1 MLATSTTQHG
11 ARAAYAVGV
20 DTFYTQHGAQYRN
33 PHEPVIHALLQ
44 DALSSLQQ
52 QQQQQ
57 QQHQSI
63 RKVLDLCAGSGEV
76 SRCVLESWEK
86 EHSLRRIK
94 QKHNKNTNNDDDND
108 DDKTA
113 RCLDAIDPYTYEAY
127 EAAMGGRPC
136 QRLSFVDIAAT
147 GLSRHDYDVV
157 ICSFALHLAPPSV
170 LYAVCVQLALSAR
183 YLIILTPHKR
193 PVVEEYMGW
202 TLQHEMVQDKVR
214 RRVYVNNGL
223 FAQDKE

>member
-1 MLATSTTQHG
+1 MLATSTTHHG

-33 PHEPVIHALLQ
+33 PHEPVVHALLQ
-44 DALSSLQQ
+44 DAFSLLQQ
-52 QQQQQ
+52 QQQQDAQ
-57 QQHQSI
+57 PI
-63 RKVLDLCAGSGEV
+63 RTVLDLCAGSGEV
-76 SRCVLESWEK
+76 SRCVLANWEK
-86 EHSLRRIK
+86 EKRC
-94 QKHNKNTNNDDDND
+94 KHNKNTDDNNN
-108 DDKTA
+108 A
-113 RCLDAIDPYTYEAY
+113 LCLDAIDPYTYEAY
-127 EAAMGGRPC
+127 EAAMQRPC
-136 QRLSFVDIAAT
+136 QRRSFIDIAAT

-183 YLIILTPHKR
+183 YLIIITPHKR

-202 TLQHEMVQDKVR
+202 TLQHEVVQDKVR
-214 RRVYVNNGL
+214 QRIYINNGL